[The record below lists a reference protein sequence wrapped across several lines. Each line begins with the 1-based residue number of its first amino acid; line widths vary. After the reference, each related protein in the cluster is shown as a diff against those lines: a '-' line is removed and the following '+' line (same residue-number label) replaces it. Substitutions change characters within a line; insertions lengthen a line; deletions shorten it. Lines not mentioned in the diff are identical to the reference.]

1 VPKDCRVDSPPN
13 YSAVAD
19 NLRFLAIEVKKQL
32 GKAQSYLK
40 NPSRK
45 MTASVQSG
53 DDYVDNLK
61 SIIQRKC
68 FALAAQTDPENKSV
82 IDSLKCFETVAV
94 NLERISDFCEGV
106 IGQHGYIENAALLK
120 EFDLSE
126 CFERIDAGLSLVESA
141 VLKRDTHLALR
152 VCRVEQDLD
161 ELYGNMFGRIVK
173 RLADGKDAET
183 LITILFMVHYLER
196 MGDALLN
203 VGEAVLSASLGE
215 RIKIGQLRTL
225 EGSLEDLHQP
235 LFETSMRTIA
245 ETRSGATIA
254 TLQHEPSSEPGAEVI
269 DAAPAVIFK
278 EGRTSKLEQ
287 ELASVERWE
296 KLYPGIVP
304 KVFSFQRHG
313 ENSAILYEYL
323 QGRTFEDILLRGTG
337 RELATA
343 LARVLNQIDK
353 VWMAT
358 RQPTPISANFTGQLA
373 SRINDVFVAHPEL
386 VDTRVRMGDVV
397 IPGYLELLEGA
408 KAIENLVQAPFAV
421 YAHGDFNLDNVIY
434 DAEQDRVRLI
444 DLHRS
449 HMTDYVQDVTVF
461 LVSNYR
467 LQMFESKV
475 RQRIEQVMLRFFEFA
490 KGLARREGD
499 ASFELRAALG
509 LARSFGTSTRFVLDE
524 RLARSMFMRSRF
536 LLERLAALTPE
547 TMTSFA
553 LPLEVLRD

>member
-1 VPKDCRVDSPPN
+1 VDSPPN

-68 FALAAQTDPENKSV
+68 FALAAQTARENKTV

-94 NLERISDFCEGV
+94 NLERISDFCERV
-106 IGQHGYIENAALLK
+106 IGQHGYIENPALLD
-120 EFDLSE
+120 EFELDE
-126 CFERIDAGLSLVESA
+126 CFARIDAGLSLVEGA
-141 VLKRDTHLALR
+141 VLERDTRLALR
-152 VCRVEQDLD
+152 VCRIEQELD
-161 ELYGNMFGRIVK
+161 ELYGSMFGRIVK
-173 RLADGKDAET
+173 RLSGGEDAET

-225 EGSLEDLHQP
+225 EGSLEDLRQP
-235 LFETSMRTIA
+235 LFETSLRAIA

-254 TLQHEPSSEPGAEVI
+254 TLERDPGAAGEAVEQG
-269 DAAPAVIFK
+269 PAVIFK

-323 QGRTFEDILLRGTG
+323 RGRTFEDILLRGTG

-343 LARVLNQIDK
+343 LASVLDQVDK

-358 RQPTPISANFTGQLA
+358 RRPQPISANFMGQLG
-373 SRINDVFVAHPEL
+373 SRIDDVFAAHPGL
-386 VDTRVRMGDVV
+386 MDARVRMGDVV
-397 IPGYLELLEGA
+397 IPSYLELLERA
-408 KAIENLVQAPFAV
+408 QAIEASLQAPFSV

-434 DAEQDRVRLI
+434 DAEAKRVRLI

-467 LQMFESKV
+467 LQMFESRV
-475 RQRIEQVMLRFFEFA
+475 RQRIEQVMLRFYEFA
-490 KGLARREGD
+490 RNLARREGD
-499 ASFELRAALG
+499 VTFEIRAALG

-524 RLARSMFMRSRF
+524 RLARSMFLRSRF
-536 LLERLAALTPE
+536 LLERIAALPPDRL
-547 TMTSFA
+547 TSFEM
-553 LPLEVLRD
+553 PQEVLRD

>member
-1 VPKDCRVDSPPN
+1 MDSPPN
-13 YSAVAD
+13 HSAVAD

-32 GKAQSYLK
+32 GKARSYLQ

-45 MTASVQSG
+45 TTASVQSG

-68 FALAAQTDPENKSV
+68 FALAAQTNPENKAV
-82 IDSLKCFETVAV
+82 IDSLKCYETVAV
-94 NLERISDFCEGV
+94 NLERISDFCERV
-106 IGQHGYIENAALLK
+106 IGQHGYIENPALLQ
-120 EFDLSE
+120 EFELSE
-126 CFERIDAGLSLVESA
+126 CFERIDLGLSLVESA

-152 VCRVEQDLD
+152 VCRVEQELD
-161 ELYGNMFGRIVK
+161 ELYGSVFGRIVK
-173 RLADGKDAET
+173 RLSDGKDAET

-225 EGSLEDLHQP
+225 EGSLEDLQQP

-254 TLQHEPSSEPGAEVI
+254 TLQREPSA
-269 DAAPAVIFK
+269 DAGPESVEAQPAVIFK

-296 KLYPGIVP
+296 QLYPGIVP

-343 LARVLNQIDK
+343 LARVLDQVDK
-353 VWMAT
+353 IWMAT
-358 RQPTPISANFTGQLA
+358 RQPGPISANFTGQLA

-386 VDTRVRMGDVV
+386 VDSQVRMGDVV
-397 IPGYLELLEGA
+397 IPSYLELVERAKRLEA
-408 KAIENLVQAPFAV
+408 SVQAPFAV
-421 YAHGDFNLDNVIY
+421 HAHGDFNLDNVIY
-434 DAEQDRVRLI
+434 DAESKRVRLI

-475 RQRIEQVMLRFFEFA
+475 RQRIEQVMLRFYEFA
-490 KGLARREGD
+490 RGLARREGD
-499 ASFELRAALG
+499 ESFELRAALG
-509 LARSFGTSTRFVLDE
+509 LARSFGTSVRFVLDA
-524 RLARSMFMRSRF
+524 RLARSMFLRSRF
-536 LLERLAALTPE
+536 LLERLASLTPDQIPG
-547 TMTSFA
+547 FV
-553 LPLEVLRD
+553 LPQEVLRD